1 MQKTLTQGTRNV
13 KREACYILRIGRNG
27 WGAPLRVRA
36 THAALHQLL
45 RVLLGGAPTMTLEV
59 RP

>member
-1 MQKTLTQGTRNV
+1 MEKTLTQRPRNV
-13 KREACYILRIGRNG
+13 KREACYILRIK
-27 WGAPLRVRA
+27 GAPLRVRA

-45 RVLLGGAPTMTLEV
+45 RILLGGAPTMTLEV